1 MRERI
6 IAPPVCTAQWTD
18 EEDQKFCFRRII
30 EPEELTL
37 FGIKFRSTGKRD
49 ESGTLVYLADLTETP
64 SDTNT

>member
-6 IAPPVCTAQWTD
+6 APPPVCTAQWTD
-18 EEDQKFCFRRII
+18 KEIERYCFRKIV

-49 ESGTLVYLADLTETP
+49 ESGTLVYLADFTP
-64 SDTNT
+64 TNTPNT